1 MPELFTALQQQ
12 VLALQQCVGVSGNAF
27 GGCLQ
32 SKITSRCKSLLAK
45 WEKCD
50 KLR

>member
-27 GGCLQ
+27 WWVLAIKNYVTLQ
-32 SKITSRCKSLLAK
+32 KPACKVGK
-45 WEKCD
+45 M
-50 KLR
+50 